1 MLAIYK
7 REMRAYFTT
16 AQGYLF
22 MAIFLCASGFL
33 FSLTTLLMQSSDTAT
48 YFQFLLYG
56 YIVIIPL
63 ITMKSFAEEKKA
75 KTEQLLLTS
84 PVSLVGMVMAKFL
97 AAFTLFC
104 GTVVISM
111 LYYLVLGLYGDPNWA
126 KVIGC
131 TIGMILVSS
140 CFIAIGLFISA
151 LTENQ
156 FVAAMGTIG
165 VLAGLV
171 VVAVIN
177 GIIDNY
183 FVRLIF
189 DWISIY
195 SRFTN
200 FTQGIFDIASA
211 FYYVSM
217 CAVFLFLCVRVYEK
231 RRFA

>member
-1 MLAIYK
+1 MFAIYK

-16 AQGYLF
+16 PQGYMF

-33 FSLTTLLMQSSDTAT
+33 FSLSTLLMQSSDTST

-56 YIVIIPL
+56 YIILIPL
-63 ITMKSFAEEKKA
+63 LTMKSFAEEKKA
-75 KTEQLLLTS
+75 KTEQLLLTA
-84 PVSLVGMVMAKFL
+84 PVNLSGMVMSKFL
-97 AAFTLFC
+97 AAFTLFL
-104 GTVVISM
+104 GTVIISM
-111 LYYLVLGLYGDPNWA
+111 LYYLVLEIYGDPNWA

-131 TIGMILVSS
+131 TVGMILIGS
-140 CFIAIGLFISA
+140 CFIAIGLFISS

-156 FVAAMGTIG
+156 FVAVMGTIG

-183 FVRLIF
+183 FVRLVL
-189 DWISIY
+189 DWLSIY

-200 FTQGIFDIASA
+200 FTQGIFDFAGA
-211 FYYVSM
+211 FYYISL
-217 CAVFLFLCVRVYEK
+217 CAVFLFLTVRVYEK

>member
-1 MLAIYK
+1 MFAIYK

-16 AQGYLF
+16 PQGYLF

-33 FSLTTLLMQSSDTAT
+33 FSLSTLLMQSSDTAT

-56 YIVIIPL
+56 YIVLIPL
-63 ITMKSFAEEKKA
+63 LTMKSFAEEKRT

-84 PVSLVGMVMAKFL
+84 PVSLTGMVMAKFF
-97 AAFTLFC
+97 AAFTLFF

-131 TIGMILVSS
+131 TVGMILVGS

-189 DWISIY
+189 DWVSIY

-200 FTQGIFDIASA
+200 FTQGIFDFASA
-211 FYYVSM
+211 FYYISM
-217 CAVFLFLCVRVYEK
+217 CAVFLFLSVRVYEK

>member
-16 AQGYLF
+16 PQGYLF

-33 FSLTTLLMQSSDTAT
+33 FSLSTLLMQSSDTAT

-56 YIVIIPL
+56 YIILIPL
-63 ITMKSFAEEKKA
+63 LTMKSFAEEKKA

-84 PVSLVGMVMAKFL
+84 PVSLWGMVMAKFL
-97 AAFTLFC
+97 AAFTLFF
-104 GTVVISM
+104 GTVIISM
-111 LYYLVLGLYGDPNWA
+111 LYYLVLGLYGEPNWA

-131 TIGMILVSS
+131 TVGMILVGS

-171 VVAVIN
+171 VVAVLN

-183 FVRLIF
+183 FIRLVL
-189 DWISIY
+189 DWVSIY
-195 SRFTN
+195 SRFAN
-200 FTQGIFDIASA
+200 FTQGIFDFASA
-211 FYYVSM
+211 FYYISM
-217 CAVFLFLCVRVYEK
+217 SAVFLFLCVRVYEK

>member
-1 MLAIYK
+1 MFAIYK

-16 AQGYLF
+16 PQGYLF

-33 FSLTTLLMQSSDTAT
+33 FSLSTLLMQSSDTAT
-48 YFQFLLYG
+48 YFQFLMYG
-56 YIVIIPL
+56 YIVLVPL
-63 ITMKSFAEEKKA
+63 LTMKSFAEEKKA
-75 KTEQLLLTS
+75 KTEQLLLTA
-84 PVSLVGMVMAKFL
+84 PVSLWGMVLAKFF
-97 AAFTLFC
+97 AAFTMFA

-111 LYYLVLGLYGDPNWA
+111 LYYLVLGIYGEPNWA

-131 TIGMILVSS
+131 TVAMILIGS
-140 CFIAIGLFISA
+140 CFIAIGLFVSA

-171 VVAVIN
+171 VVAVLN
-177 GIIDNY
+177 GIIDSY
-183 FVRLIF
+183 ALRLVL
-189 DWISIY
+189 DWVSIY

-200 FTQGIFDIASA
+200 FTQGIFDFASA
-211 FYYVSM
+211 FYYISL
-217 CAVFLFLCVRVYEK
+217 CAVFLFLSVRVYEK

>member
-1 MLAIYK
+1 MFAIYK

-16 AQGYLF
+16 PQGYLF

-33 FSLTTLLMQSSDTAT
+33 FSLSTLLMQSSDTST
-48 YFQFLLYG
+48 YFQFLMYG
-56 YIVIIPL
+56 YIVLIPL
-63 ITMKSFAEEKKA
+63 LTMKSFAEEKKA
-75 KTEQLLLTS
+75 KTEQLLLTA
-84 PVSLVGMVMAKFL
+84 PVSLWGMVMAKFL
-97 AAFTLFC
+97 AAFTLFF
-104 GTVVISM
+104 GTVIVSM
-111 LYYLVLGLYGDPNWA
+111 MYYLVLGLYGDPNWA

-131 TIGMILVSS
+131 TIGMLLIGA

-165 VLAGLV
+165 ALAGLV

-183 FVRLIF
+183 FARLVL

>member
-131 TIGMILVSS
+131 TIGMILVGS

>member
-131 TIGMILVSS
+131 TIGMILVGS

-165 VLAGLV
+165 ALAGLV

-183 FVRLIF
+183 FIRLIF